1 MTGSGCTW
9 DVERGGYALLL
20 MPERRAGTGPAIRD
34 SDSCFLKTDG

>member
-1 MTGSGCTW
+1 MTGSGCIW
-9 DVERGGYALLL
+9 DVERGGYALL